1 MLPGP
6 VWKQSAGRVDA
17 GHWSRAGSRSHR
29 CADRNDRRSRRL
41 TVVCAAHVWQAGSLA
56 RLSGAPRLSQSGH
69 KLELVWRPAL
79 CLTTPDCH
87 VRGGESTLSSPIS
100 DAVHDINSEEIC
112 ACDRDRDV
120 VSRGRSVL
128 AKKLRPNSQDIPCIY
143 TWRLSTHRLCPLD
156 PAERLD
162 AVANCPV
169 RFHPSDVWT
178 MSPNVGRAVG
188 PVRVSTGSSYGV
200 VTSSTVQAERWGP
213 DAYFPV
219 RHLDVDREACPAR
232 SALIYIA
239 QAPHHGPH
247 PAPLTLARHDTD
259 TNRHD
264 DTLRRSLLLIVT

>member
-1 MLPGP
+1 MCSSCVASRVLSEVVGGSEAFPERYVGV
-6 VWKQSAGRVDA
+6 VWFGWVLKNGGV
-17 GHWSRAGSRSHR
+17 
-29 CADRNDRRSRRL
+29 
-41 TVVCAAHVWQAGSLA
+41 
-56 RLSGAPRLSQSGH
+56 GH